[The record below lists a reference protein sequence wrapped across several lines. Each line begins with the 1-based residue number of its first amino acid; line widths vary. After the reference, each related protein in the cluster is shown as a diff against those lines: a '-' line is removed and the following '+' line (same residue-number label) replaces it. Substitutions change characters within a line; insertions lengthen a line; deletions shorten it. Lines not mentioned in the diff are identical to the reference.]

1 MADEDLT
8 TTTNLLNNLTNNV
21 HINAVHSSSIT
32 HEVFLD
38 MDIEEPHKYRNLIS
52 LLINVQPTDRIHLYI
67 NSNGGNLDTA
77 IAVINAMMVCQAEI
91 TGFIMGAC
99 HSAASIISMY
109 CHNVHV
115 FETAYMMIHTASFGN
130 FGNTSTVKT
139 QTDFTVEQV
148 ERLLDDA
155 YKGFLDK
162 NELKDVKQ
170 GLELW
175 FNNEEISK
183 RLKKRMVIL
192 KAEDEKSQ
200 KKLKA
205 TK

>member
-1 MADEDLT
+1 MDNNDDVV
-8 TTTNLLNNLTNNV
+8 TTNLLNNLTNNV

-38 MDIEEPHKYRNLIS
+38 MDIEDPHKYRNLIS
-52 LLINVQPTDRIHLYI
+52 LLINAPATDRIHLYI

-77 IAVINAMMVCQAEI
+77 IAIINAMMVCQAEI
-91 TGFIMGAC
+91 TGFLMGAC

-109 CHNVHV
+109 CHNIHV

-130 FGNTSTVKT
+130 FGNTTTVKT

-148 ERLLDDA
+148 EKLLDDA

-162 NELKDVKQ
+162 KELNEVKQ

-175 FNNEEISK
+175 YDSEEIRK
-183 RLKKRMVIL
+183 RLKKRVAIL
-192 KAEDEKSQ
+192 EVEEKKAV
-200 KKLKA
+200 KKLK
-205 TK
+205 